1 MTPSPEP
8 ALRLDAAASAAVER
22 AFDLSR
28 ALEENL
34 SRQINSIRASDAKIQ
49 LLVPTTTAMIGVLA
63 ALLRG
68 PGPNL
73 YKAGYALVGV
83 LPLVCALG
91 FMALTV
97 IPRLRSSSGSLLYF
111 GGIVSRPL
119 DAYCATMLD
128 LDADAYLS
136 DLAAQC
142 HVTAGIAAAKYRHVR
157 SAYLCFFV
165 ALPCW
170 ALAIFLLN
178 GSG

>member
-1 MTPSPEP
+1 
-8 ALRLDAAASAAVER
+8 
-22 AFDLSR
+22 
-28 ALEENL
+28 
-34 SRQINSIRASDAKIQ
+34 
-49 LLVPTTTAMIGVLA
+49 MIGVLA

-68 PGPNL
+68 PAPSL
-73 YKAGYALVGV
+73 HKAAYALVGV
-83 LPLVCALG
+83 VPLVCALG

-97 IPRLRSSSGSLLYF
+97 IPRMRRSSGSLLYF
-111 GGIVSRPL
+111 GGIVSRPP
-119 DAYCATMLD
+119 DTYRAAMLG

-157 SAYLCFFV
+157 NAYLCFFV

-178 GSG
+178 SPG